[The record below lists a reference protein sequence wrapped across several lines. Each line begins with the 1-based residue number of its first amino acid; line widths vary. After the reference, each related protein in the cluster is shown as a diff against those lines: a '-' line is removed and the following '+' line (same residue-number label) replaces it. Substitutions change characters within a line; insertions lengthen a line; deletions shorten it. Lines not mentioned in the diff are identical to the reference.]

1 MFIEL
6 LPGNLIYHS
15 LSVVSIVS
23 VVLEIYAKNKV
34 FFFKANLKHKILCLV
49 EISYN
54 GYDYTNINKNALSL
68 TENNVTIMICIR

>member
-15 LSVVSIVS
+15 LSGVSIVS
-23 VVLEIYAKNKV
+23 VILEIYAKNKV
-34 FFFKANLKHKILCLV
+34 FFKANLKHKILCLV

-54 GYDYTNINKNALSL
+54 GYDYTNIKKNALSL